1 MALDGGFIY
10 KLAEEL
16 NSAVGAHVEKIY
28 QPTKDELVFLLRSSA
43 FSKRLLLSARQGS
56 ARVHYTDARHEN
68 PPTPPVFCMLLRKF
82 FGASRIVEIST
93 SALER
98 ILKIT
103 VSSLNEMGDVIYP
116 SIYVEL
122 IGAAPN
128 IVAVDQNGRIIDAIR
143 RSSIENGGRLLHPG
157 AIYEPPARLE
167 RLNILTDDIDVIC
180 EKILGQNDRLDKAIL
195 NTLEGFSPLVCREIS
210 FSLSGDVGIF
220 VSELSKI
227 QKEHLKTKL
236 IAIRKEIVEGGT
248 PTLIL
253 NENNEPTEFC
263 YIDVFQYGKTYKTVK
278 SDSYCALLET
288 FYTDRAYTD
297 TLKKESQDL
306 FRLLTNLEARILR
319 RKFQREKDLKLC
331 EKREEKRIFGELLKA
346 NLYNI
351 TAGQTFAE
359 VQNYYDENLSTVRI
373 PLNPALSP
381 ANNAAKYFKDYKKLH
396 TAEQT
401 LISLIESDNSEL
413 EYIYSVLDSLTRC
426 ENLGDIA
433 EIREELASSL
443 YIHRAKPT
451 SKKKENISFK
461 ECISPSGFRVL
472 IGKNNRQND
481 TLTTSVA
488 TKNDLWFHTKNIP
501 GSHVVLC
508 CGANDIAGEDILFAA
523 KEAAKHSKASDS
535 SNVAVDYTPVKF
547 VKKPNGAKPG
557 MVIYTTNKTVFVN
570 PQE

>member
-195 NTLEGFSPLVCREIS
+195 NTLEGFSPLVCREIA
-210 FSLSGDVGIF
+210 FSLSGDVEIF
-220 VSELSKI
+220 VGDLSKI

-236 IAIRKEIVEGGT
+236 TAIRKEIVEGGT
-248 PTLIL
+248 PTLVL
-253 NENNEPTEFC
+253 NENDEPIEFC
-263 YIDVFQYGKTYKTVK
+263 YIDIFQYGKTYKTLK
-278 SDSYCALLET
+278 ADSYCDLLET
-288 FYTDRAYTD
+288 LYTDRAYSD

-306 FRLLTNLEARILR
+306 FRLLTNLETRILR
-319 RKFQREKDLKLC
+319 RKLQREKDLKLC

-401 LISLIESDNSEL
+401 LLTLIEADEQEL
-413 EYIYSVLDSLTRC
+413 EYIYSVLESLTRC

-433 EIREELASSL
+433 EIREELASCL
-443 YIHRAKPT
+443 YIHRAKT
-451 SKKKENISFK
+451 NKKKKENITFK
-461 ECISPSGFRVL
+461 ECVSPSGFRVL

-481 TLTTSVA
+481 ALTTSVA
-488 TKNDLWFHTKNIP
+488 AKSDLWFHTKNIP
-501 GSHVVLC
+501 GSHVILC
-508 CGANDIAGEDILFAA
+508 CGASDITDEDILFAA
-523 KEAAKHSKASDS
+523 KEAAKHSKAAESG
-535 SNVAVDYTPVKF
+535 NVAVDYTPVKF